1 MKTYKWKILG
11 LESLLI
17 GILFFALFV
26 SNILS
31 RYLLVVILLLYVFGL
46 YFGFPKR
53 TSSSI
58 HQKQVTVLFV
68 IFACIYL
75 GVLYLLGLHFGFL
88 QAKVQFSVGTFLRL
102 VVPLSIIIILSEIVR
117 YMFLKHPVVIHF
129 KKGVGNISSALTY
142 IAMVLL
148 DLVIYTGV
156 YDLTNLDDFLTALGF
171 VFFASLSSNLLFHYT
186 SLRYRE
192 KGIILYR
199 MITTLYI
206 YFMPI
211 VPDIYIFFQSFLR
224 MIFPYGIYIMME
236 KLYAQS
242 DKTISYV
249 ERRRSILGNT
259 IFFTLM
265 VLFIMLISCQF
276 YYGILVI
283 GSRSMTG
290 SINKGDAVVFEK
302 YEGQSI
308 PLGQVIIFEKDGMRT
323 VHRVIDK
330 AIVNGEKRYYTKG
343 DANEKMD
350 SSYITD
356 DEIDGLVL
364 FRIKYIGYPTLW
376 VRELFHT

>member
-17 GILFFALFV
+17 GILLFALFV
-26 SNILS
+26 PNILS
-31 RYLLVVILLLYVFGL
+31 RYFLVVILLLYVFGL

-102 VVPLSIIIILSEIVR
+102 IVPLSIIIILSEIVR
-117 YMFLKHPVVIHF
+117 YMFLKHTVVIHF

-148 DLVIYTGV
+148 DLVIYTGA

-249 ERRRSILGNT
+249 ERRRSILDNT
-259 IFFTLM
+259 IFLTLM

-283 GSRSMTG
+283 GSRSMMG